1 MSKKNKTRQKEIEM
15 LSKVQL
21 PVWADIYMNGN
32 KTKYRISD
40 YGSIWDSEL
49 NRAVPTYF
57 NSDGYVTVSLKYE
70 NKWHILSLHRLVAIA
85 FIPNPLNKPEVNH
98 IDGDKT
104 HNNASNLEWVT
115 HQENM
120 VHANA
125 TGLRSHFRGSENPNS
140 KYPVQQIRYACQL
153 IANRWRLV
161 DAAKESQLPVSVV
174 KNIAE
179 GRQWREI
186 ANEFNVP
193 IKARINIVD
202 LKTNDAITIHK
213 FIQELGLPNASLES
227 YEIAI
232 IVNGKKYKVQRS
244 IASRGLIYFT
254 RDQ

>member
-1 MSKKNKTRQKEIEM
+1 MSKKNKKKKIEI

-21 PVWADIYMNGN
+21 PMWADIYINGN

-40 YGSIWDSEL
+40 YGSIWDIEL
-49 NRAVPTYF
+49 NKHVPTYF
-57 NSDGYVTVSLKYE
+57 NSDGYITVSLKYE

-98 IDGDKT
+98 IDGNKT
-104 HNNASNLEWVT
+104 HNNANNLEWVT

-120 VHANA
+120 IHANA
-125 TGLRSHFRGSENPNS
+125 TGLRSHLHGIENPNN
-140 KYPVQQIRYACQL
+140 KYPVEQIRYACQL

-161 DAAKESQLPVSVV
+161 DDAKESQLPISVV
-174 KNIAE
+174 KNIAQ

-193 IKARINIVD
+193 FKARINIVD
-202 LKTNDAITIHK
+202 LKTNEAITLRR
-213 FIQELGLPNASLES
+213 FIYELGLPNASLES

-232 IVNGKKYKVQRS
+232 TVDGKKYKVQRS
-244 IASRGLIYFT
+244 MISRGLIYLA